1 MTARRTTDFLV
12 PLAPALLLFVVLAAF
27 VAVDPPTGFT
37 SSSSPFTDEA
47 WDIINARNFVL
58 FGHWSTDDWN
68 LYLLN
73 FPFSLSEAAMFSVAG
88 VGIVQA
94 RVISIVATALT
105 VFVLGAG
112 LRPALGRGPALLA
125 AAAFGS
131 AALVLYYG
139 RLAYLEPLVAL
150 GVTLGTVGAI
160 RATGPSPGR
169 WGVVSGLAL
178 ALAIGTKPSALFV
191 SIGLLAGV
199 AVVLGRSSPAA
210 RRWLIG
216 AVVAIG
222 LAGLAWLVVLGL
234 ENRLAIGGDL
244 RIWASEPLATTPF
257 GWVRRILG
265 FPFRNDHMLILAAP
279 LLIGAGVGA
288 ELAIRRRQALSPTV
302 RGLVGG
308 AIGSLL
314 LGYAVLAAVP
324 YRPNRYEVPLLP
336 AMAILTAVAW
346 NLIAEVVGRRW
357 GPQRWRTV
365 VAVVI
370 VGLVLPGVVMFAG
383 WMRVTHSSLP
393 AIQADVASII
403 PPGAAVEGIYAPLF
417 AMKAPAITVVSRP
430 WAGINTGDLYA
441 VRNVRW
447 YIGAIGTRPGWAASH
462 PAAWAARQE
471 HLCAPWGSTSVCVW
485 QVP

>member
-1 MTARRTTDFLV
+1 MTVRRTTELLV

-27 VAVDPPTGFT
+27 IAVDPPTGFT

-73 FPFSLSEAAMFSVAG
+73 FPFSVSEAAMFSVAG

-105 VFVLGAG
+105 VYALGAG

-125 AAAFGS
+125 AVAFGS

-150 GVTLGTVGAI
+150 GVTVGTIGAI
-160 RATGPSPGR
+160 RATAPGSGR

-191 SIGLLAGV
+191 SMGLLVGV
-199 AVVLGRSSPAA
+199 GIVLGRSSPAA
-210 RRWLIG
+210 RRWLVG

-222 LAGLAWLVVLGL
+222 LAGITWLVVLGL
-234 ENRLAIGGDL
+234 EHRLAIGGDL

-279 LLIGAGVGA
+279 LLIGAAAGA
-288 ELAIRRRQALSPTV
+288 ALAIRRRDTLSPTV

-308 AIGSLL
+308 AIGSLV
-314 LGYAVLAAVP
+314 LGFAVLAVVP

-346 NLIAEVVGRRW
+346 SLITEVLPLWSRN
-357 GPQRWRTV
+357 RWRAV
-365 VAVVI
+365 GAVAI
-370 VGLVLPGVVMFAG
+370 VGLVLPGVVMFWG
-383 WMRVTHSSLP
+383 WMRVTGSSLP
-393 AIQADVASII
+393 GIQADVPSII

-417 AMKAPAITVVSRP
+417 AMRAPAVTLVSRP

-441 VRNVRW
+441 VRDVRW
-447 YIGAIGTRPGWAASH
+447 YIGAAGTRPGWAASH
-462 PAAWAARQE
+462 PTASAARQE
-471 HLCAPWGSTSVCVW
+471 RLCAPWGSTSVCIW

>member
-1 MTARRTTDFLV
+1 MTVRRTTELLV
-12 PLAPALLLFVVLAAF
+12 SLAPALLLFVVLAAF
-27 VAVDPPTGFT
+27 IAVDPPTGFT
-37 SSSSPFTDEA
+37 GSSSPFTDEA

-73 FPFSLSEAAMFSVAG
+73 FPFSVSQAAMFSVAG

-105 VFVLGAG
+105 VYALGAG

-125 AAAFGS
+125 AVAFGS

-150 GVTLGTVGAI
+150 GVTVGTIGAI
-160 RATGPSPGR
+160 RATAQGSGR

-191 SIGLLAGV
+191 SMGLLVGV
-199 AVVLGRSSPAA
+199 GIVLGRSSPAA
-210 RRWLIG
+210 RRWLVG

-222 LAGLAWLVVLGL
+222 LAGITWLVVLGL
-234 ENRLAIGGDL
+234 EHRLAIGGDL
-244 RIWASEPLATTPF
+244 RIWASEPLATTPV

-279 LLIGAGVGA
+279 LLIGAAAGA
-288 ELAIRRRQALSPTV
+288 ALAIRRRDTLSPTV

-308 AIGSLL
+308 AIGSLV
-314 LGYAVLAAVP
+314 LGFAVLAAVP

-346 NLIAEVVGRRW
+346 SLITEVLPLWSRN
-357 GPQRWRTV
+357 RWRAV
-365 VAVVI
+365 GAVAI
-370 VGLVLPGVVMFAG
+370 VGLVLPGVVMFWG
-383 WMRVTHSSLP
+383 WMRVTGSSLP
-393 AIQADVASII
+393 GIQADVPSII

-417 AMKAPAITVVSRP
+417 AMRAPAVTLVSRP

-441 VRNVRW
+441 VRDVRW
-447 YIGAIGTRPGWAASH
+447 YIGAAGTRPGWAASH
-462 PAAWAARQE
+462 PTAWAARQE
-471 HLCAPWGSTSVCVW
+471 RLCAPWGSTSVCIW

>member
-1 MTARRTTDFLV
+1 MTVRRTTELLV

-73 FPFSLSEAAMFSVAG
+73 FPFSVSEAAMFSVAG

-105 VFVLGAG
+105 VYALGAG
-112 LRPALGRGPALLA
+112 LRPALGRGPALVA
-125 AAAFGS
+125 ALAFGS

-150 GVTLGTVGAI
+150 GVTVGTLGAI
-160 RATGPSPGR
+160 RATGPSSGR
-169 WGVVSGLAL
+169 WGLLSGLAL
-178 ALAIGTKPSALFV
+178 ALAIGTKPSALFL
-191 SIGLLAGV
+191 SIGLLVGV
-199 AVVLGRSSPAA
+199 AIVLGRSSAAA
-210 RRWLIG
+210 RRWLVG

-222 LAGLAWLVVLGL
+222 LAGLTWLVVLGL
-234 ENRLAIGGDL
+234 EHRLAIGGDL
-244 RIWASEPLATTPF
+244 RIWASEPLATTLG
-257 GWVRRILG
+257 GWVGRVLG
-265 FPFRNDHMLILAAP
+265 FPFRNDNMLILAAP
-279 LLIGAGVGA
+279 LLIGAAGGA
-288 ELAIRRRQALSPTV
+288 VLAIRRRDALSPTL
-302 RGLVGG
+302 RGLVGA
-308 AIGSLL
+308 AIGSLV
-314 LGYAVLAAVP
+314 LGFAVLVIVP

-346 NLIAEVVGRRW
+346 SLITEVLGHW
-357 GPQRWRTV
+357 SPNRWRAV
-365 VAVVI
+365 RAAVV
-370 VGLVLPGVVMFAG
+370 VGLVLPGVVMFSG
-383 WMRVTHSSLP
+383 WMRVTPGSLP
-393 AIQADVASII
+393 GIQAEVASII

-417 AMKAPAITVVSRP
+417 AMRAQAVTLVSRP

-441 VRNVRW
+441 VRDVRW
-447 YIGAIGTRPGWAASH
+447 YIGATGTRPGWAASH
-462 PAAWAARQE
+462 PNEWAARE
-471 HLCAPWGSTSVCVW
+471 ERLCAPWGSTSVCVW

>member
-1 MTARRTTDFLV
+1 MTVRRTTELLV
-12 PLAPALLLFVVLAAF
+12 PLAPAVLLFVVLAAF

-73 FPFSLSEAAMFSVAG
+73 FPFSVSAAAMFSVAG

-105 VFVLGAG
+105 VYALGAG

-125 AAAFGS
+125 AVAFGS

-150 GVTLGTVGAI
+150 GVTVGTIGAI
-160 RATGPSPGR
+160 RATAPGSGR

-191 SIGLLAGV
+191 SIGLLVGV
-199 AVVLGRSSPAA
+199 AIVLGRSSPAA
-210 RRWLIG
+210 RQWLVG

-222 LAGLAWLVVLGL
+222 LAGLTWLVVLGL
-234 ENRLAIGGDL
+234 EHRLAIGGDL
-244 RIWASEPLATTPF
+244 RIWASEPLATTPL
-257 GWVRRILG
+257 GWVRRIFG

-279 LLIGAGVGA
+279 LLIGAAVGA
-288 ELAIRRRQALSPTV
+288 VLSVRRWQMLSPTV

-314 LGYAVLAAVP
+314 LGYAVLAVVP

-346 NLIAEVVGRRW
+346 SLITEVL
-357 GPQRWRTV
+357 GPWSPNRWRAV
-365 VAVVI
+365 RAVVI
-370 VGLVLPGVVMFAG
+370 VGLVLPGVVMFSG
-383 WMRVTHSSLP
+383 WMRVTRASLP
-393 AIQADVASII
+393 GIQAEVASII
-403 PPGAAVEGIYAPLF
+403 PSGAAVEGIYAPLF
-417 AMKAPAITVVSRP
+417 AMRTPAVTLVSRP

-441 VRNVRW
+441 VRDVRW
-447 YIGAIGTRPGWAASH
+447 YIGATGTRPGWAASH
-462 PAAWAARQE
+462 PTAWAARQE
-471 HLCAPWGSTSVCVW
+471 RLCASWGSTSVCIW

>member
-1 MTARRTTDFLV
+1 MTARRATELLV
-12 PLAPALLLFVVLAAF
+12 PAALALLLFVLLAAF

-73 FPFSLSEAAMFSVAG
+73 FPFSVSGAATFSVAG

-94 RVISIVATALT
+94 RLISIVATALT
-105 VFVLGAG
+105 VFALGAG
-112 LRPALGRGPALLA
+112 LRTALGRGPALLGA
-125 AAAFGS
+125 VAFGS

-139 RLAYLEPLVAL
+139 RLAYLEPMVAL
-150 GVTLGTVGAI
+150 GVTVGTVGAL
-160 RATGPSPGR
+160 RATGPSSGR
-169 WGVVSGLAL
+169 WGVLSGLAL
-178 ALAIGTKPSALFV
+178 AVAIGTKPSALFLSV
-191 SIGLLAGV
+191 GLLAGV
-199 AVVLGRSSPAA
+199 AIVQSRSSLAA
-210 RRWLIG
+210 RRWLTG
-216 AVVAIG
+216 ALVTIG

-244 RIWASEPLATTPF
+244 RIWASEPLATNPL

-279 LLIGAGVGA
+279 LLIGAGVGTV
-288 ELAIRRRQALSPTV
+288 LAIRRRHVLSPAV
-302 RGLVGG
+302 RGLVG
-308 AIGSLL
+308 ATIGSLL
-314 LGYAVLAAVP
+314 FGFAVLAIVP

-346 NLIAEVVGRRW
+346 SLIPEIVGRW
-357 GPQRWRTV
+357 GAPRWRAIGAV
-365 VAVVI
+365 VAA
-370 VGLVLPGVVMFAG
+370 GLILPGLIMFTG
-383 WMRVTHSSLP
+383 WMLVTRSTLP
-393 AIQADVASII
+393 GIQDDVASIM
-403 PPGAAVEGIYAPLF
+403 PPGSAVEGIYGPLF
-417 AMKAPAITVVSRP
+417 AMKAPVTTIVSRP

-441 VRNVRW
+441 VRDVRW
-447 YIGAIGTRPGWAASH
+447 YIGARGTSPGWASRH
-462 PAAWAARQE
+462 PAAWAARQQR
-471 HLCAPWGSTSVCVW
+471 LCAPWGSTTVCVW

>member
-12 PLAPALLLFVVLAAF
+12 PLAPAFLLLVPLVAF

-68 LYLLN
+68 LYLVN
-73 FPFSLSEAAMFSVAG
+73 FPFSASVAAAFSVAG

-94 RVISIVATALT
+94 RLVSILATVLT
-105 VFVLGAG
+105 VFALGAG
-112 LRPALGRGPALLA
+112 LRGALGRGPALIG

-150 GVTLGTVGAI
+150 GVTLGTLGAF
-160 RATGPSPGR
+160 RATAPGSAR

-178 ALAIGTKPSALFV
+178 AAAVGAKPSALFV

-199 AVVLGRSSPAA
+199 AVALGVSSVAA
-210 RRWLIG
+210 RRWLI
-216 AVVAIG
+216 AAAITIG
-222 LAGLAWLVVLGL
+222 FAGLAWLIVIGL
-234 ENRLAIGGDL
+234 QHRPAVGGDL
-244 RIWASEPLATTPF
+244 RIWASEPLATSPL

-265 FPFRNDHMLILAAP
+265 FPIRNDHMLILAAP
-279 LLIGAGVGA
+279 LLTGATAGA
-288 ELAIRRRQALSPTV
+288 VLAIRRRRALSPAV
-302 RGLVGG
+302 RGLVG
-308 AIGSLL
+308 ATIGSLL
-314 LGYAVLAAVP
+314 FGYALLVIVP

-336 AMAILTAVAW
+336 AMAILTALGWGA
-346 NLIAEVVGRRW
+346 IAEVVARSSVQRR
-357 GPQRWRTV
+357 RA
-365 VAVVI
+365 VATLVTA
-370 VGLVLPGVVMFAG
+370 GLVLPGVVMFAG
-383 WMRVTHSSLP
+383 WMLVTRSSLP
-393 AIQADVASII
+393 GIQAEVASII

-417 AMKAPAITVVSRP
+417 ALRAPAITLVSRP
-430 WAGINTGDLYA
+430 WAGINNGDLYS
-441 VRNVRW
+441 VRDVRW
-447 YIGAIGTRPGWAASH
+447 YIGATGTRPGWAASH
-462 PAAWAARQE
+462 PNAWAARQE
-471 HLCAPWGSTSVCVW
+471 RLCAPWGSTSVCTW

>member
-1 MTARRTTDFLV
+1 MTARRATDLLV
-12 PLAPALLLFVVLAAF
+12 PLSLALLVFVILAAF
-27 VAVDPPTGFT
+27 VAVDPPTGVT

-68 LYLLN
+68 LYLVN
-73 FPFSLSEAAMFSVAG
+73 FPFSVSEAAMFSVAG
-88 VGIVQA
+88 VGIIQA
-94 RVISIVATALT
+94 RLISIVATALT
-105 VFVLGAG
+105 VFALGAG
-112 LRPALGRGPALLA
+112 LRTALGRGPALLG

-150 GVTLGTVGAI
+150 GVTLGTLGAL
-160 RATGPSPGR
+160 RATGPSSGW
-169 WGVVSGLAL
+169 WGVLSGVAL
-178 ALAIGTKPSALFV
+178 AGAIGTKPSALFV
-191 SIGLLAGV
+191 SIGVLLGV

-222 LAGLAWLVVLGL
+222 VAGLAWLVALGL
-234 ENRLAIGGDL
+234 ENRLAVGGDL
-244 RIWASEPLATTPF
+244 KIWASEPLPTSLL

-288 ELAIRRRQALSPTV
+288 LLAIRRRQALSPIV
-302 RGLVGG
+302 RGLVG
-308 AIGSLL
+308 ATIGSLL
-314 LGYAVLAAVP
+314 LGFAVLAVVP

-336 AMAILTAVAW
+336 AMAILTAVAAGV
-346 NLIAEVVGRRW
+346 LADVVSRASPRRW
-357 GPQRWRTV
+357 RAAGTLV
-365 VAVVI
+365 TA
-370 VGLVLPGVVMFAG
+370 GLVLPGVVMFAG
-383 WMRVTHSSLP
+383 WMLVTHSTLP
-393 AIQADVASII
+393 VIQDDVASII
-403 PPGAAVEGIYAPLF
+403 APGAAVEGIYAPLF
-417 AMKAPAITVVSRP
+417 ALKAPVTTIVSRP

-441 VRNVRW
+441 VRDVRW
-447 YIGAIGTRPGWAASH
+447 YIGAMGTSPGWADRH
-462 PAAWAARQE
+462 PTAWAARQQR
-471 HLCAPWGSTSVCVW
+471 LCAPWGSATVCVW

>member
-1 MTARRTTDFLV
+1 MTVRRTTDFLV
-12 PLAPALLLFVVLAAF
+12 SIAPALLLFVALAAF

-37 SSSSPFTDEA
+37 RSSSPFTDEA

-73 FPFSLSEAAMFSVAG
+73 FPFSVSTAAVFSVAG

-94 RVISIVATALT
+94 RFISIVATALT

-112 LRPALGRGPALLA
+112 LRQALGRGPALIA

-139 RLAYLEPLVAL
+139 RLAYLEPVVAL
-150 GVTLGTVGAI
+150 GVTLGTIGAI
-160 RATGPSPGR
+160 RATGPSSGR
-169 WGVVSGLAL
+169 WGLLSGLAL
-178 ALAIGTKPSALFV
+178 AVAIGTKPSALFL

-222 LAGLAWLVVLGL
+222 LAGLAWLVVFGL
-234 ENRLAIGGDL
+234 ENRKAIGGDL
-244 RIWASEPLATTPF
+244 RIWASEPLATTLT
-257 GWVRRILG
+257 GWVGRISG
-265 FPFRNDHMLILAAP
+265 FPFRNDDMLILAAP
-279 LLIGAGVGA
+279 LLIGAGAGA
-288 ELAIRRRQALSPTV
+288 VLAIRRRDALSPLL
-302 RGLVGG
+302 RGLVGA
-308 AIGSLL
+308 AIGSLV
-314 LGYAVLAAVP
+314 LGFAVLVVVP

-346 NLIAEVVGRRW
+346 SLIAEVAARGGARRLRAVG
-357 GPQRWRTV
+357 TLV
-365 VAVVI
+365 TA
-370 VGLVLPGVVMFAG
+370 GLVLPGVVMFVG
-383 WMRVTHSSLP
+383 WMFVTRSSLP
-393 AIQADVASII
+393 GIQLEVASII
-403 PPGAAVEGIYAPLF
+403 PPGAAIEGIYAPLF
-417 AMKAPAITVVSRP
+417 AMKAPAITLVSRP

-447 YIGAIGTRPGWAASH
+447 YIGAKGTRPGWAASH
-462 PAAWAARQE
+462 PTEWTARQE
-471 HLCAPWGSTSVCVW
+471 RLCAPWGSTSVCVW